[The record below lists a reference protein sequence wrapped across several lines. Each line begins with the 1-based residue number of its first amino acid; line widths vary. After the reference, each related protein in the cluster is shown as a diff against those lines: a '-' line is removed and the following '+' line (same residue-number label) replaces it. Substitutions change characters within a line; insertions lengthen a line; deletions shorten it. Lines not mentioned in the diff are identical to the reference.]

1 AKPPVLPQRAD
12 QVIGDRRDRERGE
25 RATLNRDPPDHTR
38 LRKLVSKAFTPR
50 RIENL
55 RPRVQELV
63 DQSLDRAAEAGEL
76 ELIGDFAFPLP
87 FAVISEMLGIPLA
100 DADQLRKWSGTLVRT
115 LEPVVDPNL
124 MHEIAAA
131 ADTMA
136 ALITAVIAGKR
147 KNTAHAGLRAVLA

>member
-1 AKPPVLPQRAD
+1 M
-12 QVIGDRRDRERGE
+12 
-25 RATLNRDPPDHTR
+25 LNRDPPDHTR

-115 LEPVVDPNL
+115 LPNSFKVDWSPGGDAYL
-124 MHEIAAA
+124 TSGRSERTLIVSATGRCRTAAHPA
-131 ADTMA
+131 WTVSWHWSW
-136 ALITAVIAGKR
+136 L
-147 KNTAHAGLRAVLA
+147 